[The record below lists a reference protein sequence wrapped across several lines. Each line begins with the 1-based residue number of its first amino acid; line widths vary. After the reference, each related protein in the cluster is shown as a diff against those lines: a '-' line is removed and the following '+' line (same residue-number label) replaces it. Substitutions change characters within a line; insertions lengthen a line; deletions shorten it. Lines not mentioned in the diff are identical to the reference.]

1 MYENEH
7 VKLSCEIVKDL
18 LPLYHDRVV
27 SQATSA
33 AVEEHLAG
41 CESCREEY
49 EALCDALPEQ
59 EKTPSTREK
68 FLAMVRR
75 QKKKRLLALALA
87 VVLAVGAVAGG
98 IAALSE
104 LCLVDLRPA
113 QYEVRKVCR
122 IDTEEGPQ
130 LFLLW
135 NDTWGGYA
143 SITDRKEV
151 REGEKSVLAVHKRRP
166 LLTWG
171 TGVGHDHS
179 QWMFVPDDQDYSA
192 VTFNGETVWTA
203 AETEEAP
210 GFVYELWD
218 IEQQM
223 RLDGGGAMGYE
234 FAEEYVYLSY
244 NGQEQYWSW
253 DGGPLEGSPDG
264 E

>member
-1 MYENEH
+1 MKEDEH
-7 VKLSCEIVKDL
+7 VKLPCEIVRDL
-18 LPLYHDRVV
+18 LPLYHDGVV
-27 SQATSA
+27 SQAATA
-33 AVEEHLAG
+33 AVKEHLAG
-41 CESCREEY
+41 CESCRKEY
-49 EALCDALPEQ
+49 EVLCDALPEQ

-75 QKKKRLLALALA
+75 QKKKRLLALVLA
-87 VVLAVGAVAGG
+87 VILAVGAVAGA

-104 LCLVDLRPA
+104 LCLVDLRPD
-113 QYEVRKVCR
+113 QYEVREVCR

-130 LFLLW
+130 FFLLW

-151 REGEKSVLAVHKRRP
+151 RDGEESVLAVRKRRP

-171 TGVGHDHS
+171 MGVEHDHA
-179 QWMFVPDDQDYSA
+179 QWMFIPDDQNPGA

-203 AETEEAP
+203 AEAEEAP
-210 GFVYELWD
+210 GFVYALWD

-223 RLDGGGAMGYE
+223 RLDGDGAMGYE
-234 FAEEYVYLSY
+234 FADEYVYLSY

-253 DGGPLEGSPDG
+253 DGGLLEGPPD
-264 E
+264 